1 MHIYSS
7 FSIIFKIELP
17 LVRSPRCSCLQSRHL
32 FGKEDRIFQF
42 HMDDNHNDHNNNNQ
56 IKNITIQTES
66 CGHKIKIMQRIKWW
80 MIRRMH
86 LGVVT
91 QSTRSRY
98 SSRFWWSSL
107 APSTPLLS
115 SEKTIS
121 FSHFNKIAVKYE
133 NHLFFSFQQNCYQ
146 AICFS

>member
-56 IKNITIQTES
+56 IKNITIQTQS
-66 CGHKIKIMQRIKWW
+66 CGHKIKIMQPIKWEKKL
-80 MIRRMH
+80 MH
-86 LGVVT
+86 QLYTLGD
-91 QSTRSRY
+91 
-98 SSRFWWSSL
+98 
-107 APSTPLLS
+107 LS
-115 SEKTIS
+115 KIDDVFFVSNEIVITDKNQCCHNRNRVNRNVLSECQK
-121 FSHFNKIAVKYE
+121 
-133 NHLFFSFQQNCYQ
+133 
-146 AICFS
+146 